1 MQNLWTLKAL
11 PEKDIVNSLQ
21 ESLGVSE
28 LVATLLAQRGI
39 ETYIQAKKFFRPKLS
54 DLYNPF
60 LMKDM
65 DKAVERLHRAVS
77 SNERILVYGDYD
89 VDGTTAVSLMYLFLK
104 EKCQYVEYYIPD
116 RYDEGY
122 GVSYKGIDYAKSNDF
137 SLIVCLDCGV
147 KAIEKVTYAKN
158 KDIDFI
164 ICDHHRP
171 ADKLPLAVA
180 ILDPKRS
187 DCNYPFKELCGCG
200 IGFKLAQA
208 YHQKYNLPFED
219 LVPLLDLVVVSIAA
233 DIVPMIDENR
243 VLSFYGLQQL
253 NANPRIGLKSLMN
266 VSNRKDTFNIS
277 DIIFGLAPRI
287 NAAGRIEH
295 GNKAVELLVQ
305 QDLYIAKEK
314 ADYIDSHNFTRR
326 ELDKSITQEAL
337 AMIEP
342 DANSTVV
349 FSEKWHKGV
358 VGIVASRLIETH
370 YRPTIV
376 LTESNG
382 KLTGSAR
389 SVSGFDIYDAIDA
402 CSDLLEQF
410 GGHKYAAGLTLKK
423 ENLTAFIQRFEEVV
437 STTITAEMQIP
448 KINIDLEM
456 PMQDINMKT
465 HRIIEQMAP
474 FGPSN
479 SRPVFMTKGIID
491 NGSGCIVGQDKNHLK
506 LAITDSDNSKTLE
519 GIGFG
524 MSDYFS
530 TIKEKQ
536 PFDVCFVL
544 DLNEWNGT
552 SNLQLRIKDIRKNTL
567 LQDNSS

>member
-11 PEKDIVNSLQ
+11 PDKDIVCALQ

-39 ETYIQAKKFFRPKLS
+39 KTFEEAKQFFRPQLS

-65 DKAVERLHRAVS
+65 DKAVERLHRAIS
-77 SNERILVYGDYD
+77 SDEKILVYGDYD

-104 EKCQYVEYYIPD
+104 EKCKYVEYYIPD

-122 GVSYKGIDYAKSNDF
+122 GVSYKGIDYAKSNNF

-147 KAIEKVTYAKN
+147 KAVEKVAYAKT

-171 ADKLPLAVA
+171 GDTLPLAVA
-180 ILDPKRS
+180 VLDPKRS
-187 DCNYPFKELCGCG
+187 DCDYPFKELCGCG
-200 IGFKLAQA
+200 VGFKLAQA
-208 YHQKYNLPFED
+208 YHQQYNLPFEE

-253 NANPRIGLKSLMN
+253 NASPRIGLKALMD
-266 VSNRKDTFNIS
+266 VANRKETFNIS
-277 DIIFGLAPRI
+277 DVVFGLAPRI

-305 QDLYIAKEK
+305 QDFSIAKEK
-314 ADYIDSHNFTRR
+314 ADYIDNHNITRK

-337 AMIEP
+337 AMIVP
-342 DANSTVV
+342 NAYSTVV
-349 FSEKWHKGV
+349 CSDKWHKGV

-389 SVSGFDIYDAIDA
+389 SVSGFDVYEAIDA

-423 ENLTAFIQRFEEVV
+423 ENLTAFIQRFEDVV
-437 STTITAEMQIP
+437 SSTITAEMQTP
-448 KINIDLEM
+448 KIYIDLEM
-456 PMQDINMKT
+456 SMEDITMKT

-479 SRPVFMTKGIID
+479 SRPVFMTKGVID
-491 NGSGCIVGQDKNHLK
+491 NGSGRVIGQDKNHLK
-506 LAITDSDNSKTLE
+506 LAITDNHNSKTLD

-530 TIKEKQ
+530 TIKDKQ

-544 DLNEWNGT
+544 DLNEWNGN
-552 SNLQLRIKDIRKNTL
+552 SNLQLRIKDIRNNTL
-567 LQDNSS
+567 P

>member
-1 MQNLWTLKAL
+1 MENLWILKAL
-11 PEKDIVNSLQ
+11 PDKDIVCALQ

-39 ETYIQAKKFFRPKLS
+39 ETFEEAKKFFRPQLS

-65 DKAVERLHRAVS
+65 DKAVERLHRAIN
-77 SNERILVYGDYD
+77 SNEKILVYGDYD

-104 EKCQYVEYYIPD
+104 EKCKHVEYYIPD
-116 RYDEGY
+116 RYFEGY
-122 GVSYKGIDYAKSNDF
+122 GVSYEGIDYAKSNDF
-137 SLIVCLDCGV
+137 SLIVCLDCGI
-147 KAIEKVTYAKN
+147 KAVEKVAYAKN
-158 KDIDFI
+158 KNIDFI

-171 ADKLPLAVA
+171 GNTLPLAVA
-180 ILDPKRS
+180 VLDPKRS
-187 DCNYPFKELCGCG
+187 DCDYPFKELCGCG
-200 IGFKLAQA
+200 VGFKLAQA
-208 YHQKYNLPFED
+208 YHEQYNLPFED

-233 DIVPMIDENR
+233 DIVPIIDENR

-253 NANPRIGLKSLMN
+253 NASPKIGLKALMD
-266 VSNRKDTFNIS
+266 VASRKDSFSIS
-277 DIIFGLAPRI
+277 DVVFGLAPRI

-305 QDLYIAKEK
+305 QDFSVAKVK
-314 ADYIDSHNFTRR
+314 ADYIDKHNFSRK
-326 ELDKSITQEAL
+326 ELDKSITREAL
-337 AMIEP
+337 AMIVP
-342 DANSTVV
+342 GANSTVV
-349 FSEKWHKGV
+349 CNKKWHKGV
-358 VGIVASRLIETH
+358 VGIVASRLIEIH

-389 SVSGFDIYDAIDA
+389 SVSGFDVYKAIDA

-423 ENLTAFIQRFEEVV
+423 ENLNAFIQRFEEVV

-456 PMQDINMKT
+456 PVEDITMKT
-465 HRIIEQMAP
+465 YQIIEQMAP

-479 SRPVFMTKGIID
+479 SRPVFMTKGVID
-491 NGSGCIVGQDKNHLK
+491 NGSGRLIGQDKNHLK
-506 LAITDSDNSKTLE
+506 LAITNTDNSKTLD

-530 TIKEKQ
+530 CIKDKQ

-552 SNLQLRIKDIRKNTL
+552 SKLQLIVKDIRKNSL
-567 LQDNSS
+567 P

>member
-1 MQNLWTLKAL
+1 MEYLWTLKAL
-11 PEKDIVNSLQ
+11 PDKDIVCALQ

-28 LVATLLAQRGI
+28 LIATLLAQRGVKTF
-39 ETYIQAKKFFRPKLS
+39 EEAKLFFRPQLS

-65 DKAVERLHRAVS
+65 DKAVERLHRAIS
-77 SNERILVYGDYD
+77 SNEKILVYGDYD

-104 EKCQYVEYYIPD
+104 EKCKYVEYYIPD

-122 GVSYKGIDYAKSNDF
+122 GVSYKGIDYAISNDF
-137 SLIVCLDCGV
+137 SLIVCLDCGI
-147 KAIEKVTYAKN
+147 KAVEKVAYAKN
-158 KDIDFI
+158 KNVDFI
-164 ICDHHRP
+164 ICDHHIP
-171 ADKLPLAVA
+171 GDTLPLAVA
-180 ILDPKRS
+180 VLDPKRS
-187 DCNYPFKELCGCG
+187 DCDYPFKELCGCG
-200 IGFKLAQA
+200 VGFKLAQA
-208 YHQKYNLPFED
+208 YHQQYNLPFED

-243 VLSFYGLQQL
+243 VLSFYGLKQL
-253 NANPRIGLKSLMN
+253 NACPRIGLKALMDVAN
-266 VSNRKDTFNIS
+266 KKETFNIS
-277 DIIFGLAPRI
+277 DVVFGLAPRI

-305 QDLYIAKEK
+305 QDFSIAKDK
-314 ADYIDSHNFTRR
+314 ADYIDNYNFTRK

-337 AMIEP
+337 AMIVP

-349 FSEKWHKGV
+349 YSDKWHKGV
-358 VGIVASRLIETH
+358 VGIVASRLIETY

-376 LTESNG
+376 LTDSNG

-389 SVSGFDIYDAIDA
+389 SVSGFDVYNAIDA

-456 PMQDINMKT
+456 PMQDITMKT
-465 HRIIEQMAP
+465 YRIIEQMAP

-479 SRPVFMTKGIID
+479 SRPVFTTKGVID
-491 NGSGCIVGQDKNHLK
+491 NGSGRLIGQDKNHLK
-506 LAITDSDNSKTLE
+506 LAITDNHNSKTLD

-524 MSDYFS
+524 MSDFFS
-530 TIKEKQ
+530 IIKDKQ
-536 PFDVCFVL
+536 PFDICFIF

-552 SNLQLRIKDIRKNTL
+552 SKLQLRIKDIRNNTL
-567 LQDNSS
+567 P